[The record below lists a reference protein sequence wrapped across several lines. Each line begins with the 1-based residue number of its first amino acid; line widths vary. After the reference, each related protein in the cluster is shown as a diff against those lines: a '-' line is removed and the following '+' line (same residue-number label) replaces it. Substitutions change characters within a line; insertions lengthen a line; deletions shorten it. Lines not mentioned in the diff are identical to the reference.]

1 MRLSL
6 SLGITLSLSVA
17 SPVAACDIALLL
29 AIDVSG
35 SVDAGEFRLQVDGTA
50 DALADPAVADAL
62 VAASA
67 SLSIVQWSGEGMQQV
82 VLPWT
87 TITSLADAARLSD
100 VARALPRVYDG
111 SDTAVGDA
119 IAFSAATF
127 DTVSGC
133 RRLVIDVSGDGPQNA
148 GMPLADSRGEAIA
161 RGISINAI
169 AIEDIGVSLTEF
181 YRRFV
186 ISKYGFVVTARGHLE
201 YPRAIRMKLL
211 REIEQPAF

>member
-1 MRLSL
+1 MIRPAVLILCLTMPPS
-6 SLGITLSLSVA
+6 A
-17 SPVAACDIALLL
+17 RACDIALLL

-67 SLSIVQWSGEGMQQV
+67 SLSIVQWSGTGMQQV

-87 TITSLADAARLSD
+87 TVASLADAARLSD
-100 VARALPRVYDG
+100 TARALPRVYDG

-127 DTVSGC
+127 DAVAGC
-133 RRLVIDVSGDGPQNA
+133 RRQVIDISGDGPQNA
-148 GMPLADSRGEAIA
+148 GLPLAASRGDALA
-161 RGISINAI
+161 RGIGINAI

-181 YRRFV
+181 YRRLV
-186 ISKYGFVVTARGHLE
+186 ISENGFVVTARGHLD

>member
-1 MRLSL
+1 MIRAAVLVLCLTMPPS
-6 SLGITLSLSVA
+6 A
-17 SPVAACDIALLL
+17 RACDIALLL

-35 SVDAGEFRLQVDGTA
+35 SVDAGEFRLQIDGTA

-62 VAASA
+62 VAAAA
-67 SLSIVQWSGEGMQQV
+67 SLSIVQWSGTGMQQV

-87 TITSLADAARLSD
+87 TVASLADAARLSEN
-100 VARALPRVYDG
+100 ARALPRVYDG

-127 DTVSGC
+127 DAVADC
-133 RRLVIDVSGDGPQNA
+133 RRQVIDISGDGPQNA
-148 GMPLADSRGEAIA
+148 GLPLAGSRGDALA
-161 RGISINAI
+161 RGIAINAI

-181 YRRFV
+181 YRRLV
-186 ISKYGFVVTARGHLE
+186 ISEDGFVVTARGHLD
-201 YPRAIRMKLL
+201 YPRAIRLKLL